1 MHSPSR
7 SLVLRAL
14 ALGLLACGGDAADAS
29 AVSPA
34 GATKAPAATGAAA
47 GGAPSGARGGGSVVL
62 SGADLHTIAL
72 GLIEEGVAVS
82 GGLRPIET
90 ISVRARIEGD
100 VLEVAVREGDLVNR
114 GALLARFEST
124 EQEAGLKSAEADR
137 LAAELDA
144 NTAQWNFEQTKELFR
159 AGAIPE
165 RDYRAAEQA
174 GAAAG
179 ARLAAADAR
188 LRTATLVARDTRIVA
203 PVAGVVERR
212 SVERGVRAQRGAE
225 LFTLVRTDMLELTA
239 AVPAR
244 LASGIRR
251 GQTVRFTAD
260 GRAIEG
266 KVARISPTI
275 DAATQSVTVYVQVAN
290 ADGALKGNTFATGQI
305 IEGKVAR
312 ISPTI
317 DAATQS
323 VTVYV
328 QVANADGAL
337 KGNTFATGQ
346 IIERALADQLV
357 IPQPAVRQPPGG
369 DGQPFVWRLAGGK
382 LERVPVRLGVV
393 DEVRG
398 LVQILEGVAVG
409 DQIVVGNVGML
420 GAGMQVQLI
429 GGETRAAPG
438 GSR

>member
-1 MHSPSR
+1 MLSR
-7 SLVLRAL
+7 LQSFALGAL
-14 ALGLLACGGDAADAS
+14 ALGLLACGGEAAQSATPSAS
-29 AVSPA
+29 
-34 GATKAPAATGAAA
+34 ATKAPAAA
-47 GGAPSGARGGGSVVL
+47 GAPSGAPGGAPGAARGGGSVVL
-62 SGADLHTIAL
+62 SGADLHTVAL
-72 GLIEEGVAVS
+72 GLIEEGVAIS

-90 ISVRARIEGD
+90 ISVRSRIEGD
-100 VLEVAVREGDLVNR
+100 VLDVPVREGDAVAR

-137 LAAELDA
+137 LAADLDA
-144 NTAQWNFEQTKELFR
+144 KTAQWSFEQTAELFK

-174 GAAAG
+174 AAAAA

-188 LRTATLVARDTRIVA
+188 LRTATLVERDTRIVA
-203 PVAGVVERR
+203 PVTGVVERR

-225 LFTLVRTDMLELTA
+225 LFTLVRTDVLELTA

-244 LASGIRR
+244 LSSGVQR
-251 GQTVRFTAD
+251 GQVVRFTAD

-266 KVARISPTI
+266 RVARISPTI
-275 DAATQSVTVYVQVAN
+275 DAASQSVTVYVQV
-290 ADGALKGNTFATGQI
+290 
-305 IEGKVAR
+305 
-312 ISPTI
+312 P
-317 DAATQS
+317 
-323 VTVYV
+323 
-328 QVANADGAL
+328 NADGAL

-346 IIERALADQLV
+346 IIERALEEQLT

-369 DGQPFVWRLAGGK
+369 DGQPFVWRLADGK

-398 LVQILEGVAVG
+398 IVQVLEGLAVG
-409 DQIVVGNVGML
+409 DQVVTGNVGML

-429 GGETRAAPG
+429 GGEAPAAPG
-438 GSR
+438 GNR

>member
-34 GATKAPAATGAAA
+34 GATKAPAATGAAV

-188 LRTATLVARDTRIVA
+188 LRTATLIARDTRIVA

-260 GRAIEG
+260 GRA
-266 KVARISPTI
+266 
-275 DAATQSVTVYVQVAN
+275 
-290 ADGALKGNTFATGQI
+290 

>member
-305 IEGKVAR
+305 IE
-312 ISPTI
+312 
-317 DAATQS
+317 
-323 VTVYV
+323 
-328 QVANADGAL
+328 
-337 KGNTFATGQ
+337 
-346 IIERALADQLV
+346 RALADQLV